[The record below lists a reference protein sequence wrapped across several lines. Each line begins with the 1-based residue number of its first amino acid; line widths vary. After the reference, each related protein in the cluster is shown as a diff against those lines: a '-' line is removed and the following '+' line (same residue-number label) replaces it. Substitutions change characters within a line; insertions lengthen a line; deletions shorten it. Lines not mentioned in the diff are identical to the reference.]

1 MARSVCNFMKFGP
14 LHNKLLILLS
24 SDMWYFIFR

>member
-1 MARSVCNFMKFGP
+1 MKFGL

-24 SDMWYFIFR
+24 LDMWYFIFR